1 MKDIFFGLTIYI
13 GSVAAVSLLWAR
25 PQVLFL
31 ACFFITGIMFIRWHT
46 RADLAVYLVAAL
58 LGTLADLLAV
68 SRGAWAYGM
77 VEKLVPFWLPL
88 MWGIAGLLI
97 KRISTG
103 LARAR

>member
-1 MKDIFFGLTIYI
+1 MKDIFFGLAIYI
-13 GSVAAVSLLWAR
+13 GSVAAVNLLWAR
-25 PQVLFL
+25 PGVLFL
-31 ACFFITGIMFIRWHT
+31 ACFAITGIMLIRWHT

-68 SRGAWAYGM
+68 SQGAWAYSTA
-77 VEKLVPFWLPL
+77 EKLVPSWLPL

-97 KRISTG
+97 KRISKE